1 MASTTTPKAR
11 ISRLLITS
19 AIASS
24 IGSFLFGFDTAVIA
38 GTTSSLE
45 AVFSLSKGELGFTV
59 SSALFGALIGAAI
72 IGKPCEAF
80 GRVKILFILAA
91 LYLISALG
99 CAFSWDLSSLIA
111 FRVIGGLAVG
121 GASVVS
127 PMYITE
133 ITPPH
138 KRGVL
143 VAVSQL
149 NIVVGILAA
158 LVSNYLI
165 IDYMGTALDGPS
177 WRWMFGVEAIPAA
190 LFLFSAFIIPESPRW
205 LAHKGR
211 HEKAREI
218 LCKLG
223 YVNPDAELVEIEA
236 SFASKGQPR
245 ETLFQRRFIK
255 PLFLV
260 FALAMFNQLDG
271 INVILYYVTDIFK
284 MVGFGAEDAFKQS
297 IIIGLVNLVFTIVG
311 MALIDRIGR
320 KKLLLFGSITFIAS
334 HLLAAWVFLSGDTSW
349 LAVLAASGVV
359 ASHAFSQGAVI
370 WVCINE
376 LLPNAIRAVG
386 SSAACFVLWGMAII
400 VSTAFPPLIE
410 AWGGYV
416 FMIFA
421 VMMVIQFIF
430 VLKFLPETKGDTLE
444 DIERKMNQG
453 AGNG

>member
-1 MASTTTPKAR
+1 
-11 ISRLLITS
+11 
-19 AIASS
+19 
-24 IGSFLFGFDTAVIA
+24 
-38 GTTSSLE
+38 
-45 AVFSLSKGELGFTV
+45 
-59 SSALFGALIGAAI
+59 
-72 IGKPCEAF
+72 
-80 GRVKILFILAA
+80 
-91 LYLISALG
+91 
-99 CAFSWDLSSLIA
+99 
-111 FRVIGGLAVG
+111 
-121 GASVVS
+121 
-127 PMYITE
+127 
-133 ITPPH
+133 
-138 KRGVL
+138 
-143 VAVSQL
+143 VSQL

-177 WRWMFGVEAIPAA
+177 WRWMFGVEAVPAA

-223 YVNPDAELVEIEA
+223 YVNPDAELVTIEA

-245 ETLFQRRFIK
+245 ETLFQKRFFK

-260 FALAMFNQLDG
+260 FALAIFNQLDG

-297 IIIGLVNLVFTIVG
+297 VVIGLVNLVFTIVG

-334 HLLAAWVFLSGDTSW
+334 HVLAAWVFLSGDTSW
-349 LAVLAASGVV
+349 LAVLAASGIV

-400 VSTAFPPLIE
+400 VSTAFPPMIA

-416 FMIFA
+416 FIFFA

-444 DIERKMNQG
+444 DIERKMNLG
-453 AGNG
+453 TENG